1 MSNRKEVIIESDKEA
16 YSDHNLSEESTL
28 GDNESLTSSNIIRVS
43 QDLSKLFNAN
53 EYYEILTLI
62 PSLNKYPNLPASARI
77 IISLTL
83 FKLGRVGPALRE
95 LSITIEIS
103 TNQAEKEKLIKYLI
117 QIFKTLGL
125 LECAVYSFEELI
137 NMARLDLLISS
148 ENEAKVPRIQERV
161 DRYES
166 ELNKYLNC
174 YEKGGMEM

>member
-1 MSNRKEVIIESDKEA
+1 MSNCKEVIIESDKEA
-16 YSDHNLSEESTL
+16 YSDHNLSEDSTL
-28 GDNESLTSSNIIRVS
+28 GDNESLSSSNIIRVS

-62 PSLNKYPNLPASARI
+62 PSLNKYLNLPASARI

-137 NMARLDLLISS
+137 NMAKLDLLISS

-166 ELNKYLNC
+166 ELNEYLNC

>member
-1 MSNRKEVIIESDKEA
+1 MSNFKEAITDKEMP
-16 YSDHNLSEESTL
+16 SDQNMSEESTV

-43 QDLSKLFNAN
+43 HDLSKLFNAN

-62 PSLNKYPNLPASARI
+62 PSLNKYLNLPTSARI

-95 LSITIEIS
+95 LSLTIEIS

-125 LECAVYSFEELI
+125 LEFAVYSFEELI
-137 NMARLDLLISS
+137 SMAKLDLLISS

-161 DRYES
+161 NRYES
-166 ELNKYLNC
+166 ELNKYLDC
-174 YEKGGMEM
+174 FEKGGIEM

>member
-1 MSNRKEVIIESDKEA
+1 MSNSKEVIIESDKEA
-16 YSDHNLSEESTL
+16 YSDHNLSDDSTL
-28 GDNESLTSSNIIRVS
+28 GDSESLSSSNIIRVS

-62 PSLNKYPNLPASARI
+62 PSLNKYLNLPASARV

-103 TNQAEKEKLIKYLI
+103 TNQTEKEKLIKYLI
-117 QIFKTLGL
+117 QIFKTLEL
-125 LECAVYSFEELI
+125 VECAIYSFEELI
-137 NMARLDLLISS
+137 NMAKLDLLISS
-148 ENEAKVPRIQERV
+148 ENEAKVPRIQERI

-166 ELNKYLNC
+166 ELNKYLNF
-174 YEKGGMEM
+174 YKKGEIEM